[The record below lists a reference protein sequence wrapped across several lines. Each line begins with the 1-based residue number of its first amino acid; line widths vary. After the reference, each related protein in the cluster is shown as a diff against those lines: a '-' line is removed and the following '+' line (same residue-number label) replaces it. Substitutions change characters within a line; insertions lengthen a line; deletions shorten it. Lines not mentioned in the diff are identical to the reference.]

1 MIPRR
6 TCYIGDV
13 KPEMDGS
20 NIVIYG
26 WIHSVRDIGR
36 VKFIVLRDKTGKIQV
51 IARKNSI
58 DEEKFKRISDLA
70 RESILWVRGV
80 VQKSGIAK
88 AGVEIILEDYGMIS
102 ESKPLPI
109 EIWSPDINTQFAK
122 RVEYRY
128 LDLRRPEVQALF
140 KIRAKAQSLIRHFL
154 EDQGFMEINTPKIVL
169 MGAESGADV
178 FEVNYFSR
186 QAYLSQSP
194 QLYKQM
200 LMSSGI
206 EKVYEIAAYWRAE
219 KSHTSRH
226 LTEFWMLDVEVS
238 FINNIEDILKL
249 LEDMMVYVISELK
262 DEEYR
267 SLEVLNVKLNTPKSP
282 FPRVTIREAYKILA
296 ENGKILQYGDDL
308 DTEAEEKLGEIFMKN
323 YNSEFL
329 FVLEFPW
336 GKSPFY
342 SMRKEDEPEWVI
354 GFDLLYKGLE
364 IASGKQREHR
374 YEKLLQNVIEKKLK
388 IDTLK
393 WYLESFKYGMPPH
406 GGFGFGIDR
415 FIKQMLNLED
425 IREAILFP
433 RDPERIHP

>member
-1 MIPRR
+1 MLPRR
-6 TCYIGDV
+6 TCYIGDI
-13 KPEMDGS
+13 KPEMDGL

-26 WIHSVRDIGR
+26 WVHSVRDIGR
-36 VKFIVLRDKTGKIQV
+36 VKFVVLRDKTGRIQV
-51 IARKNSI
+51 TARKNSI
-58 DEEKFKRISDLA
+58 DEEKFKHISNLS
-70 RESILWVRGV
+70 RESIVWVKGIVRR
-80 VQKSGIAK
+80 SGIAK
-88 AGVEIILEDYGMIS
+88 AGVEIILEDYGVIS
-102 ESKPLPI
+102 EAKPLPI

-122 RVEYRY
+122 RIEYRY

-140 KIRAKAQSLIRHFL
+140 KIRAKTQSLIRRFL
-154 EDQGFMEINTPKIVL
+154 EGRGFIEINTPKIVL

-178 FEVNYFSR
+178 FEVNYFGR

-226 LTEFWMLDVEVS
+226 LTEFWMLDVETS
-238 FINNIEDILKL
+238 FIDGIEDVLKL

-267 SLEVLNVKLNTPKSP
+267 SLEVLNVKLDIPKTP

-308 DTEAEEKLGEIFMKN
+308 DTEAEEKLGEIFKKN

-374 YEKLLQNVIEKKLK
+374 YEKLLQNVVEKKLK

-425 IREAILFP
+425 IREAVLFP
-433 RDPERIHP
+433 RDPERVHP

>member
-1 MIPRR
+1 MLPRR
-6 TCYIGDV
+6 TCYIGDI
-13 KPEMDGS
+13 KPEMDGL

-26 WIHSVRDIGR
+26 WVHSVRDIGR
-36 VKFIVLRDKTGKIQV
+36 VKFVVLRDKTGRIQV
-51 IARKNSI
+51 TARKNSI
-58 DEEKFKRISDLA
+58 DEEKFKHISNLS
-70 RESILWVRGV
+70 RESIVWVKGIVRR
-80 VQKSGIAK
+80 SGIAK
-88 AGVEIILEDYGMIS
+88 AGVEIILEDYGVIS
-102 ESKPLPI
+102 EAKPLPI

-122 RVEYRY
+122 RIEYRY

-140 KIRAKAQSLIRHFL
+140 KIRAKTQSLIRRFL
-154 EDQGFMEINTPKIVL
+154 EGRGFIEINTPKIVL

-178 FEVNYFSR
+178 FEVNYFGR

-226 LTEFWMLDVEVS
+226 LTEFWMLDVETS
-238 FINNIEDILKL
+238 FIDGIEDVLKL

-267 SLEVLNVKLNTPKSP
+267 SLEVLNVKLDIPKTP

-308 DTEAEEKLGEIFMKN
+308 DTEAEEKLGEIFKKN

-374 YEKLLQNVIEKKLK
+374 YEKLLQNVVEKKLK

-425 IREAILFP
+425 IREAVLFP

>member
-140 KIRAKAQSLIRHFL
+140 KIRAKAQSLIRRFL

>member
-128 LDLRRPEVQALF
+128 LDLRRPEIQALF
-140 KIRAKAQSLIRHFL
+140 KIRAKAQSLIRRFL

>member
-1 MIPRR
+1 MLPRR
-6 TCYIGDV
+6 TCYIGDI
-13 KPEMDGS
+13 KPEMDGF

-36 VKFIVLRDKTGKIQV
+36 VKFIVLRDRTGKIQI

-58 DEEKFKRISDLA
+58 NEEKFKHISDLA
-70 RESILWVRGV
+70 RESILWVRGI

-88 AGVEIILEDYGMIS
+88 AGVEILLEDYGVIS
-102 ESKPLPI
+102 EAKPLPI

-140 KIRAKAQSLIRHFL
+140 KIRAKAQSLIRRFL

-238 FINNIEDILKL
+238 FIDNIEDILKL

-308 DTEAEEKLGEIFMKN
+308 DTEAEEKLGEIFRKN

-336 GKSPFY
+336 VKSPFY

>member
-6 TCYIGDV
+6 TCHIGDI

-20 NIVIYG
+20 EIVVYG
-26 WIHSVRDIGR
+26 WIHSVRDIGKI
-36 VKFIVLRDKTGKIQV
+36 KFIVLRDKTGQIQV
-51 IARKNSI
+51 VSRRNTIN
-58 DEEKFKRISDLA
+58 EEKFRHISDLA
-70 RESILWVRGV
+70 RESILWVKGI
-80 VQKSGIAK
+80 VQRSRIVK
-88 AGVEIILEDYGMIS
+88 AGVEISLKDYGLIS
-102 ESKPLPI
+102 EANPLPI

-140 KIRAKAQSLIRHFL
+140 KIRAKTQSLIRQFL
-154 EDQGFMEINTPKIVL
+154 ESQGFTEINTPKIVL

-178 FEVNYFSR
+178 FEVNYFGKPV
-186 QAYLSQSP
+186 YLSQSP

-238 FINNIEDILKL
+238 FTDSIDEILKL
-249 LEDMMVYVISELK
+249 LEDMMVYVIAKLR

-267 SLEVLNVKLNTPKSP
+267 SLEVLNVKLNIPKTP
-282 FPRVTIREAYKILA
+282 FPRVTIREAYRILA

-308 DTEAEEKLGEIFMKN
+308 DTEAEEKLGEIFREN
-323 YNSEFL
+323 YGSEFV

-342 SMRKEDEPEWVI
+342 SMRKDDEPEWVI

-374 YEKLLQNVIEKKLK
+374 YEKLLQNVTEKNLR

-393 WYLESFKYGMPPH
+393 WYLESFRYGMPPH
-406 GGFGFGIDR
+406 SGFGFGIDR
-415 FIKQMLNLED
+415 FIKQMLNLKD
-425 IREAILFP
+425 VREAILFP

>member
-1 MIPRR
+1 MLPRR
-6 TCYIGDV
+6 TCYIGDI
-13 KPEMDGS
+13 KPEMDGL

-26 WIHSVRDIGR
+26 WVHSVRDIGR
-36 VKFIVLRDKTGKIQV
+36 VKFVVLRDKTGRIQV
-51 IARKNSI
+51 TARKNSI
-58 DEEKFKRISDLA
+58 DEEKFKHISNLS
-70 RESILWVRGV
+70 RESIVWVKGIVRR
-80 VQKSGIAK
+80 SGIAK
-88 AGVEIILEDYGMIS
+88 AGVEIILEDYGVIS
-102 ESKPLPI
+102 EAKPLPI

-122 RVEYRY
+122 RIEYRY

-140 KIRAKAQSLIRHFL
+140 KIRAKTQSLIRRFL
-154 EDQGFMEINTPKIVL
+154 EGRGFIEINTPKIVL

-178 FEVNYFSR
+178 FEVNYFGR

-226 LTEFWMLDVEVS
+226 LTEFWMLDVETS
-238 FINNIEDILKL
+238 FIDGIEDVLKL

-267 SLEVLNVKLNTPKSP
+267 SLEVLNVKLDIPKTP

-296 ENGKILQYGDDL
+296 ENGKVLQYGDDL
-308 DTEAEEKLGEIFMKN
+308 DTEAEEKLGEIFKKN

-374 YEKLLQNVIEKKLK
+374 YEKLLQNVVEKKLK

-425 IREAILFP
+425 IREAVLFP

>member
-1 MIPRR
+1 MLPRR
-6 TCYIGDV
+6 TCYIGDI
-13 KPEMDGS
+13 KPEMDGL

-26 WIHSVRDIGR
+26 WVHSVRDIGR
-36 VKFIVLRDKTGKIQV
+36 VKFVVLRDKTGRIQV
-51 IARKNSI
+51 TARKNSI
-58 DEEKFKRISDLA
+58 DEEKFKHISNLS
-70 RESILWVRGV
+70 RESIVWVKGIVRR
-80 VQKSGIAK
+80 SGIAK
-88 AGVEIILEDYGMIS
+88 AGVEIILEDYGVIS
-102 ESKPLPI
+102 EAKPLPI

-122 RVEYRY
+122 RIEYRY

-140 KIRAKAQSLIRHFL
+140 KIRAKTQSLIRRFL
-154 EDQGFMEINTPKIVL
+154 EGRGFIEINTPKIVL

-178 FEVNYFSR
+178 FEVNYFGR

-226 LTEFWMLDVEVS
+226 LTEFWMLDVETS
-238 FINNIEDILKL
+238 FIDGIEDVLKL

-262 DEEYR
+262 NEEYR
-267 SLEVLNVKLNTPKSP
+267 SLEVLNVKLDIPKTP

-308 DTEAEEKLGEIFMKN
+308 DTEAEEKLGEIFKKN

-374 YEKLLQNVIEKKLK
+374 YEKLLQNVVEKKLK

-425 IREAILFP
+425 IREAVLFP

>member
-1 MIPRR
+1 MPPRR
-6 TCYIGDV
+6 TCYIEDV

-58 DEEKFKRISDLA
+58 DEGKFKHISDLA
-70 RESILWVRGV
+70 RESILWVKGT

-88 AGVEIILEDYGMIS
+88 TGVEIILEDYGVIS
-102 ESKPLPI
+102 EAKPLPI
-109 EIWSPDINTQFAK
+109 EIWNPDINTQFAK

-140 KIRAKAQSLIRHFL
+140 KIRAKAQSLIRRFL
-154 EDQGFMEINTPKIVL
+154 ESKGFIEINTPKIVL

-178 FEVNYFSR
+178 FEVNYFGR

-238 FINNIEDILKL
+238 FIDNIEDILKL

-262 DEEYR
+262 DEECR

-323 YNSEFL
+323 YDSEFL

-342 SMRKEDEPEWVI
+342 SMRREDEPEWVI

>member
-1 MIPRR
+1 MLPRR
-6 TCYIGDV
+6 TCYIRDI
-13 KPEMDGS
+13 KPEMDGL

-26 WIHSVRDIGR
+26 WVHSVRDIGR
-36 VKFIVLRDKTGKIQV
+36 VKFVVLRDKTGRIQV
-51 IARKNSI
+51 TARKNSI
-58 DEEKFKRISDLA
+58 DEEKFKHISNLS
-70 RESILWVRGV
+70 RESIVWVKGIVRR
-80 VQKSGIAK
+80 SGIAK
-88 AGVEIILEDYGMIS
+88 AGVEIILEDYGVIS
-102 ESKPLPI
+102 EAKPLPI

-122 RVEYRY
+122 RIEYRY

-140 KIRAKAQSLIRHFL
+140 KIRAKTQSLIRRFL
-154 EDQGFMEINTPKIVL
+154 EGRGFIEINTPKIVL

-178 FEVNYFSR
+178 FEVNYFGR

-226 LTEFWMLDVEVS
+226 LTEFWMLDVETS
-238 FINNIEDILKL
+238 FIDGIEDVLKL

-267 SLEVLNVKLNTPKSP
+267 SLEVLNVKLDIPKTP

-308 DTEAEEKLGEIFMKN
+308 DTEAEEKLGEIFKKN

-374 YEKLLQNVIEKKLK
+374 YEKLLQNVVEKKLK

-425 IREAILFP
+425 IREAVLFP